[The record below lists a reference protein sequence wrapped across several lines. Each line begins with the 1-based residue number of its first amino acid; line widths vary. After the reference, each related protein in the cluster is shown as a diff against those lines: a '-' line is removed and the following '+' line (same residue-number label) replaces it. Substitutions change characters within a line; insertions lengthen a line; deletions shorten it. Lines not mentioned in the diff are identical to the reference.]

1 MNGLAN
7 AILTLL
13 LSWLR
18 VIINRFWSLINS
30 ETGTSFQQFL
40 SKNWPTILIVL
51 LVGGYLLDRII
62 YLIRWRPFQV
72 WLRRRKGKA
81 QQPEADMPRYSPAEA
96 QAAGNQP
103 YFDPYQP
110 PHNAGEEEPYA
121 GAVAYSRKDTAVPER
136 TAVYAHSAATR
147 SAYMPPIE
155 NVNPVFDEEQP
166 MWAES
171 DPLVAAPSHT
181 RTTPPVSEEYIQ
193 DMKAGFARPLS
204 PEQYYAPQ
212 PTWIEPPVYGEYEAD
227 AEPVFTHS
235 LPSGQPYASQPTRT
249 DSPVYSEYDVADE
262 PVFAEPIFTQ
272 PLPYAPPIPEPEYP
286 GIHSASAA
294 QPVHPGLD
302 PDALRRNM
310 GLTQAPDQPEP
321 DLPGEEEAFLTEPPI
336 VTEFI
341 PFSQM
346 PKQKEEQ
353 KKSRNP
359 FLNLMR
365 FVGDDGARRSIHDLR
380 QTVDV
385 REAFH
390 EPVFPVQNDPDEE
403 A

>member
-18 VIINRFWSLINS
+18 VIINRFWSLVNS

-121 GAVAYSRKDTAVPER
+121 GAVAYSRKDTDVPER

-193 DMKAGFARPLS
+193 DMKAGFARPLL

-212 PTWIEPPVYGEYEAD
+212 PTRIEPPVYGEYDVA
-227 AEPVFTHS
+227 AEPVF
-235 LPSGQPYASQPTRT
+235 
-249 DSPVYSEYDVADE
+249 AD
-262 PVFAEPIFTQ
+262 PIFTQ

-321 DLPGEEEAFLTEPPI
+321 DLPGEEEEFLTEPPI
-336 VTEFI
+336 VTEFK

-346 PKQKEEQ
+346 PKQEEEQ